1 MRHFCFLFTVKNFHQ
16 YPILTNIA
24 SGKRKMKL
32 YRIAPEQNVFGCMD
46 SGNGTV
52 RPFLFDR
59 RGGIQQITRKRRAY
73 LMKGKHAKDAVAEQ
87 KYAKRLFTLCFA
99 VVFLCSCLL
108 PVFASGPLLNE
119 PPVESVET
127 TVELE
132 KAETDSVA
140 EEETTD
146 SVSTAAD
153 STEDEPTESEA
164 VSEEPASSIEDT
176 IEEISTETQVD
187 ELPGEE
193 FTEELPDEVFWEDTT
208 GFEEVSD
215 AAVFAADAYASRPRS
230 TDFTFS
236 VENAEVVYVHYD
248 SSISATE
255 AGNLEFE
262 SVTGPFTT
270 DWDHNYNN
278 YWVFFVKPDENYM
291 VTGIGA
297 SGYDANYRNDIYSV
311 NGSYSKI
318 SHYPGIAA
326 LVDRAKALG
335 YVGMFGYSRNA
346 TDNTS
351 FTSADVTVTGEQPPI
366 TVEAVS
372 DKTENVRPDDALT
385 FTVTITP
392 GHTAGTSSTGY
403 TGRDTVED
411 VTIESLI
418 INGVDY
424 KDSCT
429 PLVANGDGTY
439 TTTVPYTATRA
450 DCNAG
455 LVRLDVTASVD
466 YKVKLNTR
474 DFDEATV
481 DTDATIES
489 SASVECL
496 IAPKSQVRYVTIIED
511 APASYPEELDE
522 HPTDST
528 TYYEGEL
535 VKVDATYPGK
545 TVVDAENGGIW
556 TFDGWYLG
564 EDKVTEAE
572 MTQTGLVFEGV
583 WRFTKMTSSFK
594 VEKSVRGNM
603 ADPDREF
610 PFSITVRDADGNPLE
625 FQLDGVWQTGMANFT
640 LKDGED
646 IPLTHVPTDAAVIIT
661 ETDAEGYRVNA
672 MLDDEY
678 LNLNWQDDGGSFA
691 FTVAQ
696 PSIQT
701 LSADGE
707 DIGLVLLSAAN
718 DGELTEGSVVTVINK
733 KELPVPA
740 GMAMDTA
747 PYLLLFTLTGAGAGR
762 LLLRKRRYE
771 D

>member
-1 MRHFCFLFTVKNFHQ
+1 MRHFYILSAVKNFHQ

-46 SGNGTV
+46 SGSGTV

-73 LMKGKHAKDAVAEQ
+73 PMKGKHAKDAVAEQ
-87 KYAKRLFTLCFA
+87 KYARRLFALCFA

-119 PPVESVET
+119 PPAESVET
-127 TVELE
+127 TIDIE
-132 KAETDSVA
+132 KAEADSVV
-140 EEETTD
+140 EEETPD
-146 SVSTAAD
+146 SIPEAD
-153 STEDEPTESEA
+153 STEEEAAESEA
-164 VSEEPASSIEDT
+164 ASDETTSSTADTAEDIPEEPE
-176 IEEISTETQVD
+176 VD
-187 ELPGEE
+187 ELPSEDLS
-193 FTEELPDEVFWEDTT
+193 EELPDEISWEDTT
-208 GFEEVSD
+208 DFEEVSD
-215 AAVFAADAYASRPRS
+215 AEVFAADAYASKPRS

-255 AGNLEFE
+255 AGNLTFE

-270 DWDHNYNN
+270 DWDHSYNN

-297 SGYDANYRNDIYSV
+297 SGYDASYRNDIYSV
-311 NGSYSKI
+311 NGSYSRI

-326 LVDRAKALG
+326 LVERAKALG

-403 TGRDTVED
+403 TGRETVED
-411 VTIESLI
+411 ITIESLI

-439 TTTVPYTATRA
+439 TTTIPYTATRE

-455 LVRLDVTASVD
+455 LVKMEVTASVD

-474 DFDEATV
+474 DSDEATV

-489 SASVECL
+489 SATVECL
-496 IAPKSQVRYVTIIED
+496 IAPKSQVRYVTTIED

-522 HPTDST
+522 HPTDNN

-535 VKVDATYPGK
+535 VTVDTTYPGK
-545 TVVDAENGGIW
+545 TVVDAENGGVW

-583 WRFTKMTSSFK
+583 WRFKKMTSSFT

-603 ADPDREF
+603 ADPDQEF

-625 FQLDGVWQTGMANFT
+625 FQLDGVLQTGTAYFT

-646 IPLTHVPTDAAVIIT
+646 IPLTQVPTGATVIIT

-672 MLDDEY
+672 MLDTEY
-678 LNLNWQDDGGSFA
+678 LNLNWQDDGGIFA

-696 PSIQT
+696 PSTQT
-701 LSADGE
+701 FSAEDE

-718 DGELTEGSVVTVINK
+718 DGELVEGSVVTVINK
-733 KELPVPA
+733 KELQVPTGVA
-740 GMAMDTA
+740 TDTA
-747 PYLLLFTLTGAGAGR
+747 PYLLLFILTGAGAGR
-762 LLLRKRRYE
+762 LLLHRRRFE

>member
-1 MRHFCFLFTVKNFHQ
+1 
-16 YPILTNIA
+16 
-24 SGKRKMKL
+24 
-32 YRIAPEQNVFGCMD
+32 
-46 SGNGTV
+46 
-52 RPFLFDR
+52 
-59 RGGIQQITRKRRAY
+59 
-73 LMKGKHAKDAVAEQ
+73 MKGKHVKDAVAEQ
-87 KYAKRLFTLCFA
+87 KYARRLFALCFA

-119 PPVESVET
+119 PPLESVEAAVDIEET
-127 TVELE
+127 
-132 KAETDSVA
+132 ETDSVA
-140 EEETTD
+140 EEEPAD
-146 SVSTAAD
+146 SIPAELPD
-153 STEDEPTESEA
+153 STEERPAESEA
-164 VSEEPASSIEDT
+164 VSEETSTSIKDTMED
-176 IEEISTETQVD
+176 IPVEPQVD
-187 ELPGEE
+187 ELPDESVS
-193 FTEELPDEVFWEDTT
+193 EELPDEVFWEDTAALDV
-208 GFEEVSD
+208 VSD
-215 AAVFAADAYASRPRS
+215 DAAFAVDVYASKPRS

-248 SSISATE
+248 SQISAEE

-262 SVTGPFTT
+262 PVTGPFTT
-270 DWDHNYNN
+270 DWDHSYDN

-297 SGYDANYRNDIYSV
+297 SGYDASYRNDIYSI
-311 NGSYSKI
+311 NGSYSNIKT
-318 SHYPGIAA
+318 YPGIAA
-326 LVDRAKALG
+326 LVERAKALG
-335 YVGMFGYSRNA
+335 YVGLFGYSRRINNNA
-346 TDNTS
+346 D
-351 FTSADVTVTGEQPPI
+351 FTSVDVTVTGEQPPI

-392 GHTAGTSSTGY
+392 GRTAGTSSTGY
-403 TGRDTVED
+403 TGRETVED
-411 VTIESLI
+411 VTIKSLI

-439 TTTVPYTATRA
+439 TTTIPYTATRT

-455 LVRLDVTASVD
+455 LVRLEVTASVD

-474 DFDEATV
+474 DANEATV

-496 IAPKSQVRYVTIIED
+496 IAPKSQVRYVTTIED
-511 APASYPEELDE
+511 APGSYPEELDE
-522 HPTDST
+522 HPTDSN

-535 VKVDATYPGK
+535 VTVDTTYPGK
-545 TVVDAENGGIW
+545 TVMDAENGGVW

-572 MTQTGLVFEGV
+572 ITQSGLVFEGV
-583 WRFTKMTSSFK
+583 WRFKKTTSSFK

-603 ADPDREF
+603 ADPDQEF
-610 PFSITVRDADGNPLE
+610 SFRITVQDADGNPLE
-625 FQLDGVWQTGMANFT
+625 FQLDGVQENGTAYFN
-640 LKDGED
+640 LKDGEE
-646 IPLTHVPTDAAVIIT
+646 IPLTSVPTGATVIIT

-672 MLDDEY
+672 MLDTEY
-678 LNLNWQDDGGSFA
+678 LNLNWQDDGGSFT

-701 LSADGE
+701 LSAENG

-718 DGELTEGSVVTVINK
+718 NGELTEGSVVTVINK
-733 KELPVPA
+733 KELPVPT
-740 GMAMDTA
+740 GVAMDTA

-762 LLLRKRRYE
+762 FLLRKRRLE
-771 D
+771 DEQ